1 MKPATEISI
10 TTIPITRFKIQMP
23 RKLKRVRT
31 LLTKYVIPNH
41 QRRAPQ
47 YNSQIPHQLKAYGT
61 ARHHKRKTGKQ
72 TYKQEY
78 NEGVGESHKKSSN
91 KIMKITARGRR
102 YRTDRLDRITTES
115 INTEKEQHDTADNL

>member
-41 QRRAPQ
+41 QRSAP
-47 YNSQIPHQLKAYGT
+47 
-61 ARHHKRKTGKQ
+61 
-72 TYKQEY
+72 
-78 NEGVGESHKKSSN
+78 
-91 KIMKITARGRR
+91 
-102 YRTDRLDRITTES
+102 
-115 INTEKEQHDTADNL
+115 NTIAKYPTS

>member
-23 RKLKRVRT
+23 RKLKTGAYFIDKIRNSEPPEKR
-31 LLTKYVIPNH
+31 
-41 QRRAPQ
+41 PQ

-78 NEGVGESHKKSSN
+78 NEGIGESHKKAVT
-91 KIMKITARGRR
+91 K
-102 YRTDRLDRITTES
+102 L
-115 INTEKEQHDTADNL
+115 

>member
-47 YNSQIPHQLKAYGT
+47 YNSQIPYQLKAYGT

-78 NEGVGESHKKSSN
+78 NEGGWRESQKKAVT
-91 KIMKITARGRR
+91 K
-102 YRTDRLDRITTES
+102 L
-115 INTEKEQHDTADNL
+115 